1 MKYCIKNS
9 STESS
14 INMPND
20 LLPKSVGK
28 AEGGK
33 KGFQLVL
40 QLHLVSSLKQ
50 PENKTPQ
57 LLFYQRKAVQSMI
70 G

>member
-1 MKYCIKNS
+1 
-9 STESS
+9 
-14 INMPND
+14 MPND

-28 AEGGK
+28 AEGGR